1 MTPTT
6 SAFVCLGPGVPRLE
20 VTGKILKSKG
30 SQHENTR
37 DRRKFQGIV
46 VMEKWI
52 EMDPHFAVDQHQA
65 MAIIS
70 LPPVPS
76 CLNSGS
82 RRVLGTLTF
91 SHIDATVYYIY
102 IYTIIM

>member
-65 MAIIS
+65 MFHFAASCAIMS
-70 LPPVPS
+70 SAVPVDFWA
-76 CLNSGS
+76 
-82 RRVLGTLTF
+82 R
-91 SHIDATVYYIY
+91 
-102 IYTIIM
+102 